1 MAGKLAQL
9 KLDAAREGWNRFIRT
24 ASDEAALLEGCRF
37 SFDRARYVEQ
47 FLNRFCRFTQGRW
60 AGQAFELLEF
70 QRECIVWPL
79 FGWIRPDGRRRFRFA
94 DIFLP
99 KKNTKTTLCAAL
111 EVYLLGADGEARP
124 EVYGAAV
131 DRSQSKKIYDEAAA
145 IVRASP
151 ALRARMK
158 CVDSTKRI
166 VFGGG
171 FFEAL
176 SSKSA
181 NAEGKNIHGL
191 VIDELHVWNTPTLKR
206 LWAAL
211 YYGGIAREQPVSIVI
226 STAGEDPDDE
236 DELWVEIWQRAED
249 ILKGDAIDTRRL
261 PYIAAAGKSDDWT
274 DPATHRKANPGYG
287 TVIDPEEMTASC
299 QEAQGKPRLR
309 AQFLRY
315 RLNRPARTVCEWFE
329 QETWDAC
336 SGAVAIPPGSPV
348 YGGLDLSSTSD
359 FTAFVLVGRR
369 PDDSGQQEEAEGTE
383 KGKEERGLDE
393 NGEIEDRYH
402 VKPFLF
408 VPEDTIAALEA
419 EGKYRYRTWARA
431 GLIIPTPG
439 NVLDYRFVVKTI
451 VEQSEVY
458 ELVECAYDPWNA
470 TETAVK
476 LQDEHG
482 ITMFECRQGAKTLSE
497 PMKKVERLAKQGKL
511 NHGGHRVMSWMFSNT
526 RVKSDEN
533 QNIRPVKENPN
544 SPKKID
550 GIVGTIMAAGRA
562 MVAPKPKPSVYRYRG
577 IRVIEIESLSG
588 K

>member
-1 MAGKLAQL
+1 MAGKLPQL
-9 KLDAAREGWNRFIRT
+9 KLDAKREGWDRFIRT

-47 FLNRFCRFTQGRW
+47 FLTKFCRFTQGRW
-60 AGQAFELLEF
+60 AGQPFELLDF
-70 QRECIVWPL
+70 QRENIVYPL
-79 FGWIRPDGRRRFRFA
+79 FGWLRRDGRRRFRYA

-111 EVYLLGADGEARP
+111 EIYLLTADGEARP

-151 ALRARMK
+151 ALRSRMK

-176 SSKSA
+176 SSESA

-191 VIDELHVWNTPTLKR
+191 VCDEVHVWNTPKLKR
-206 LWAAL
+206 LWNAL
-211 YYGGIAREQPVSIVI
+211 YYGGIAREQPLSITI
-226 STAGEDPDDE
+226 STSGEDPDDE
-236 DELWVEIWQRAED
+236 DELWVEVWQRAAD
-249 ILKGDAIDTRRL
+249 IVKGDVIDTRRL
-261 PYIAAAGKSDDWT
+261 PYLAAAGKGDDWT
-274 DPATHRKANPGYG
+274 DPKTHAKANPGYG
-287 TVIDPEEMTASC
+287 TVIDPEEMAASC
-299 QEAQGKPRLR
+299 KEAQRTPRLK

-315 RLNRPARTVCEWFE
+315 RLNRPARTVCEWFD
-329 QETWDAC
+329 QEVWDGC
-336 SGAVAIPPGSPV
+336 DGAVAIPPGSPV

-359 FTAFVLVGRR
+359 FTAFVLVARR
-369 PDDSGQQEEAEGTE
+369 PDDTAKPGPDE
-383 KGKEERGLDE
+383 LDE
-393 NGEIEDRYH
+393 SGRPEDRYH
-402 VKPFLF
+402 IKPFLF

-419 EGKYRYRTWARA
+419 EGKYRYRAWAKA
-431 GLIIPTPG
+431 GLIIATPG
-439 NVLDYRFVVKTI
+439 NVLDYRFVVRKI
-451 VEQSEVY
+451 VEQSEIY
-458 ELVECAYDPWNA
+458 ELVFCTYDPWNA

-482 ITMFECRQGAKTLSE
+482 IQMVECRQGMKTLSE
-497 PMKKVERLAKQGKL
+497 PMKKLERLAKQGKI
-511 NHGGHRVMSWMFSNT
+511 NHGGHRVLSWMFGNT

-533 QNIRPVKENPN
+533 QNIRPVKEDPK

-550 GIVGTIMAAGRA
+550 GIVSTIMGVSQA
-562 MVAPKPKPSVYRYRG
+562 MIAPKPKASVYKYRG
-577 IRVIEIESLSG
+577 IRVIEVD
-588 K
+588 